1 MAMPYLQAQQRL
13 NVLSQAIN
21 ALSGA
26 LTSKTAQS
34 RLQKA
39 LDRLWTVPRIP
50 PACHVAEQET
60 CIGLTDE
67 SAREPAHAASAPLQD
82 AEVLPKAAS

>member
-1 MAMPYLQAQQRL
+1 MPSLQAQQRL
-13 NVLSQAIN
+13 NVLSQAMN

-34 RLQKA
+34 KLQKA

-50 PACHVAEQET
+50 SVPQAPEQET
-60 CIGLTDE
+60 CIDLTDATA
-67 SAREPAHAASAPLQD
+67 SLPADAAAASQ
-82 AEVLPKAAS
+82 EQVLLEANS